1 MCTCCGYKTLEDDE
15 GSYDICPICFWE
27 DDPYQNAHV
36 YEAGGANTVSLI
48 EAQKNYMDFG
58 ACERRVIPYTREP
71 YNHDK
76 KDPAWRVAKD
86 NLSHVREICNDFEE
100 SNISINELDIRLSE
114 CKVPD
119 HMEKSVDKARQEIE
133 KINFYTSVYKQ
144 REEVIP
150 VLHHMLSELYGYI
163 KTKG

>member
-76 KDPAWRVAKD
+76 KDPACGELLRIIYLTSGKYVITLKRVTF
-86 NLSHVREICNDFEE
+86 L
-100 SNISINELDIRLSE
+100 
-114 CKVPD
+114 
-119 HMEKSVDKARQEIE
+119 
-133 KINFYTSVYKQ
+133 
-144 REEVIP
+144 
-150 VLHHMLSELYGYI
+150 
-163 KTKG
+163 